1 MSEEK
6 KKILLVEDD
15 VFVRDIYN
23 TKFSKEGYE
32 VVMAENG
39 VEALKKLETITPN
52 IILLDIVMPYM
63 DGLETLTKIREN
75 KDWEKIPIIMLT
87 NLSDRDRVEYGMEH
101 GASEYLI
108 KSHFTPTEVMSK
120 VKLLLGE

>member
-23 TKFSKEGYE
+23 TKFGKEGYE

-39 VEALKKLETITPN
+39 VEALKKLETMIPD
-52 IILLDIVMPYM
+52 IILLDIMMPYM
-63 DGLETLTKIREN
+63 DG
-75 KDWEKIPIIMLT
+75 
-87 NLSDRDRVEYGMEH
+87 
-101 GASEYLI
+101 
-108 KSHFTPTEVMSK
+108 F
-120 VKLLLGE
+120 